1 MNIKFLLLAF
11 VAEPRPYVAIQGSNN
26 VPNAAIVNEIESI
39 GSSAS

>member
-11 VAEPRPYVAIQGSNN
+11 AAEPRAYVAIQGSNN
-26 VPNAAIVNEIESI
+26 VPKTAIVTEIESI